1 MVLTPPR
8 PTTHAVLW
16 ALFILCND
24 NGLMMMRRRRRRR
37 RRKVRQEIA
46 ETT

>member
-24 NGLMMMRRRRRRR
+24 NGLMMMMRRRRRTRRRRRR
-37 RRKVRQEIA
+37 RRKVRQ
-46 ETT
+46 